1 MKLHRYRKT
10 KSQMNK
16 PWPSNHSS
24 PTCRSWEVLKQQFRA
39 FHAPSHPACLSLS
52 LCLESRVLPLALDLV
67 YLAFKVWCGKTSGLS
82 PYSCLINKTLW
93 PWEFPGGL
101 VVKILGFH
109 CHGPG
114 TMPGQETEI
123 LQAVWHR
130 QKKKTCSPYCSVPHH
145 SNVMTDVD
153 N

>member
-101 VVKILGFH
+101 VVKILGFD
-109 CHGPG
+109 PNAA
-114 TMPGQETEI
+114 TSWPWD
-123 LQAVWHR
+123 LVLVR
-130 QKKKTCSPYCSVPHH
+130 SVL
-145 SNVMTDVD
+145 VMDDRNLVCMDYSKRTLLI
-153 N
+153 